1 MKKFDELIKMTSIYS
16 KILFFVAAAN
26 AATIAELI
34 AGRKSTMSRA
44 NAAIA
49 SNPEWSQPV
58 GAHTL
63 FISTDA
69 GFQGSNLPAGS
80 LGSLM
85 IASSLDFLA
94 TQNYQIL
101 RDVKSP
107 SIMVYGI
114 KFNSNLQR

>member
-1 MKKFDELIKMTSIYS
+1 MTSIYC

-34 AGRKSTMSRA
+34 AERKSTMSRA
-44 NAAIA
+44 DAAIA
-49 SNPEWSQPV
+49 SNPEWSQP

-63 FISTDA
+63 FISRDA
-69 GFQGSNLPAGS
+69 GFQGSNIPSGS

-107 SIMVYGI
+107 NIMVYGI
-114 KFNSNLQR
+114 KINSNHQR